1 MDGVVNEVPV
11 PKLAPPVG
19 LAYQLTIPADAV
31 APSITVPVPQRLFG
45 VVDVMVGIGLTI
57 TEIELLF
64 AGLPTA
70 QGESSEVNSTV
81 TTLPFERVDEV
92 NIGPFTPEINKPL
105 TFHW

>member
-45 VVDVMVGIGLTI
+45 VVDVMVGISFIVAI
-57 TEIELLF
+57 TAVLVPVVHPL
-64 AGLPTA
+64 AVA
-70 QGESSEVNSTV
+70 ST
-81 TTLPFERVDEV
+81 
-92 NIGPFTPEINKPL
+92 
-105 TFHW
+105 